1 MDMIVNDTTNFG
13 NNSNQT
19 FGFNGTFPWE
29 SDGFDFESK
38 SPFKYVH
45 VRVIYAVVYAAVFL
59 GCITGKSEF
68 LIMYIV
74 INVYFEISS
83 TVLYK
88 FLSCRCPYMIFVNYS

>member
-1 MDMIVNDTTNFG
+1 MDMIENNTVSLVNTTQTNTTDFG
-13 NNSNQT
+13 YLTNGT

-38 SPFKYVH
+38 SPFKYMH

-68 LIMYIV
+68 IV
-74 INVYFEISS
+74 KYDS
-83 TVLYK
+83 Y
-88 FLSCRCPYMIFVNYS
+88 